1 MHTGLLCTNR
11 GDVTWTFLGRTCCA
25 LSVGASTCTAREL
38 ASTSLDER
46 EREREVF
53 IGRARTRCILH
64 GNCLVKVLRGLKL
77 VPSRASPSHL
87 LCGRSNRP
95 SNGVRFYAD
104 SRFIRFHYL
113 SYIRIYASCHTIFKR
128 FLPSR
133 GVLYILLR
141 NNWIVFFFFF
151 FIQIILEQCSTVK
164 FFSRI
169 NRSEMRWLSTNG
181 GLVANE
187 M

>member
-1 MHTGLLCTNR
+1 M
-11 GDVTWTFLGRTCCA
+11 
-25 LSVGASTCTAREL
+25 
-38 ASTSLDER
+38 R

-113 SYIRIYASCHTIFKR
+113 SYIRIYTSYHTIFT
-128 FLPSR
+128 FAWNFIHL
-133 GVLYILLR
+133 VHLR
-141 NNWIVFFFFF
+141 NKCNWIVFFFFF
-151 FIQIILEQCSTVK
+151 FLFIQIILEQCSTVK

-169 NRSEMRWLSTNG
+169 NRNEMRWLSTNG
-181 GLVANE
+181 DLVANE